1 MSPDRRDMTSD
12 LDQVGLSMQMT
23 SLCSFH
29 FPHININWNSLE
41 NKEKCVCA

>member
-1 MSPDRRDMTSD
+1 MSPDHRDMTSD
-12 LDQVGLSMQMT
+12 LDQVGLSIQMT

-29 FPHININWNSLE
+29 SPHINIKWNSLE